1 MGKTF
6 LKQNNHLKRQLK
18 INQLEKVKNSMNEKE
33 INIKIVEDYIIIKK
47 ENGEKTVL
55 DETDLKGM
63 IIQHFQLRDELDT
76 INVELNQLGKLVSCV

>member
-1 MGKTF
+1 M
-6 LKQNNHLKRQLK
+6 KRQLK